1 MISPLPLVAVPI
13 VGASG
18 TVAGMIELLVPEML
32 LVPTSLVAVTVNV
45 YEVPFVRPVMM
56 IGEEVPYAICPP
68 LDVTVYVVIAE
79 PPLLSDGVKLIV
91 ACPLPL
97 VTVPI
102 VGASGTV
109 AGVTTLLTLEE
120 ALTPIALVAVTTKE
134 YAVPFERPVMVIGEV
149 PPVAVWPPL
158 DVTV

>member
-1 MISPLPLVAVPI
+1 M
-13 VGASG
+13 
-18 TVAGMIELLVPEML
+18 
-32 LVPTSLVAVTVNV
+32 
-45 YEVPFVRPVMM
+45 
-56 IGEEVPYAICPP
+56 
-68 LDVTVYVVIAE
+68 IAE

-120 ALTPIALVAVTTKE
+120 ALTPMALVAVTTKV
-134 YAVPFERPVMVIGEV
+134 YAVPFERPVIVIGEA

-158 DVTV
+158 EVTV